1 MNIVDYI
8 QKSHCKRGK
17 IMINRLAF
25 LLLIVF
31 SLALANCS
39 GESEK
44 TTTKKGEEA
53 MTEKIRESSSVEKV
67 DVDVSGETVRIKSKE
82 GNVTISGGEGISL
95 PGLFPK
101 DIPIYEGAKI
111 LHSMESIEEKAV
123 SVSLTTKNNQAT
135 VVEYYKST
143 MKSQNWEEKGLMEL
157 PTQKILMYA
166 KGNRN
171 ANLVIASVE
180 EQTQII
186 ITTTEEE

>member
-1 MNIVDYI
+1 
-8 QKSHCKRGK
+8 
-17 IMINRLAF
+17 MINRFTF

-44 TTTKKGEEA
+44 ITTQKGEEA
-53 MTEKIRESSSVEKV
+53 MTEKSIESSSVEKV

-82 GNVTISGGEGISL
+82 GNVTISGGANISL
-95 PGLFPK
+95 PDLFPK
-101 DIPIYEGAKI
+101 DIPIYEGAKV

-123 SVSLTTKNNQAT
+123 SVSLTTKDDQAT

-157 PTQKILMYA
+157 PTKKILMYA
-166 KGNRN
+166 KGKRN
-171 ANLVIASVE
+171 ANLVIATGE
-180 EQTQII
+180 GQTQII